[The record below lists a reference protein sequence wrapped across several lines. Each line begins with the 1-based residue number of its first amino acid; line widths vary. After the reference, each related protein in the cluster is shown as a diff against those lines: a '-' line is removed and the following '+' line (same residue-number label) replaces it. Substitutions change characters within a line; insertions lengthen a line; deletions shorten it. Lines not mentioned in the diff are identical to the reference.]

1 MRRKFPI
8 KSDILLYLS
17 NMQMAVV
24 ITGSDVGNPMTSL
37 NSSSDSFV
45 FTLQLL
51 HCYDET
57 EQEINLS
64 LRFCKWKKRDAVHR
78 WQYGSRWLQSDGARG
93 GHPEH
98 TAALTLYII
107 ASSNNFELFK
117 NTISTTPVPGVA

>member
-51 HCYDET
+51 HCCDET

-64 LRFCKWKKRDAVHR
+64 LRFCK
-78 WQYGSRWLQSDGARG
+78 
-93 GHPEH
+93 
-98 TAALTLYII
+98 
-107 ASSNNFELFK
+107 
-117 NTISTTPVPGVA
+117 